1 MASTLRKSARLALL
15 ALAGLTAAT
24 LLASCDKK
32 ADKPA
37 PAAAAAAPAGPLPL
51 GVSTLHLMRAAVEIP
66 ADGIWAAESAD
77 TLSPNDWL
85 LAEQDAYALTAAA
98 SLISTPGIGKNDKA
112 WTANADWQSWAAE
125 VQKTGLQIQDAVQA
139 KDKMKLGAAADH
151 LTDLCQACHDKYRP
165 QTPSDGVARYPF
177 YPKRV
182 PEKK

>member
-1 MASTLRKSARLALL
+1 MLAMVGLSAAM
-15 ALAGLTAAT
+15 

-37 PAAAAAAPAGPLPL
+37 PTAAATAPAGPLPL
-51 GVSTLHLMRAAVEIP
+51 AVSTLHLMRAAVEIP

-77 TLSPNDWL
+77 KLSPNDWL

-98 SLISTPGIGKNDKA
+98 SLIMKGGNGANDQKWA
-112 WTANADWQSWAAE
+112 ANADYQGWALE
-125 VQKTGLQIQDAVQA
+125 IQKTGLQIQDAVQA

-151 LTDLCQACHDKYRP
+151 LTDTCQACHDKYRP